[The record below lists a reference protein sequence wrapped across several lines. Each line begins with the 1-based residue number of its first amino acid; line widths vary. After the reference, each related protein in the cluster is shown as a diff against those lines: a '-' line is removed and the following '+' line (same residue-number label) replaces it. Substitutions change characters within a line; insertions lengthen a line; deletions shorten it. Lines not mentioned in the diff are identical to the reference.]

1 MRTRTQDISLGF
13 SEDTLPIGSHV
24 CFYYSSEDVVRQ
36 SLAFVR
42 VGLDAPEDFC
52 VIFADQSRFG
62 SLVEWLQDG
71 YAGDVSERIKAGKLA
86 LIGGSPT
93 LEALVRE
100 IGGTLDQAI
109 EARGF
114 KQIRFLGFIGW
125 GLPNWPDEKTLL
137 EFESRVNEVVTA
149 YPAVIICTYG
159 VPRLAGTSLIYG
171 GLQTHSQVSFD
182 GGTFKPNPFYVDP
195 DAFIDRLSREN

>member
-1 MRTRTQDISLGF
+1 MMTRTNEISLGF
-13 SEDTLPIGSHV
+13 SDDTLPVGSHV

-42 VGLDAPEDFC
+42 VGLDGPDDFC
-52 VIFADQSRFG
+52 VIFADESRF
-62 SLVEWLQDG
+62 STLVEWLQEG

-93 LEALVRE
+93 LDGLVSE

-109 EARGF
+109 KTRGYG
-114 KQIRFLGFIGW
+114 QIRFLGFIGW
-125 GLPNWPDEKTLL
+125 GLPNWPNEETLL
-137 EFESRVNEVVTA
+137 EFESRVNDVVTA

-159 VPRLAGTSLIYG
+159 VPRLPGTSLIYG
-171 GLQTHSQVSFD
+171 GLQTHSKISIEGEAF
-182 GGTFKPNPFYVDP
+182 TPNPFYVDP
-195 DAFIDRLSREN
+195 DAFLKRLAKRH